1 MEHGEAIAI
10 GMLAAGRISNQL
22 GILDRNELNRLKCVI
37 EKAGLPTEI
46 PGLKVKRLIQAM
58 EHDKKVL
65 EGKIRFVLAK
75 SIGTVFITD
84 KVSPSL
90 IEQALVGQY
99 EET

>member
-1 MEHGEAIAI
+1 
-10 GMLAAGRISNQL
+10 
-22 GILDRNELNRLKCVI
+22 
-37 EKAGLPTEI
+37 
-46 PGLKVKRLIQAM
+46 M

-84 KVSPSL
+84 EVSPSL
-90 IEQALVGQY
+90 IEQALVGQH